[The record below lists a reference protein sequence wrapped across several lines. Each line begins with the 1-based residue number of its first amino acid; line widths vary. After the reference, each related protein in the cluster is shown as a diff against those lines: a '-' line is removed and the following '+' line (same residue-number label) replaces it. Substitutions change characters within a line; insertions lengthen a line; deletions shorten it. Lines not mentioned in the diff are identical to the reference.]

1 MQYEQSEGP
10 TKVDLGDSDHTVILR
25 EEDISNGIKFSG
37 WTNPLGWTDD
47 GQDDEYV
54 LWFSDLYSFVQVKS
68 NFI

>member
-25 EEDISNGIKFSG
+25 EEDISNGKKFSG

-54 LWFSDLYSFVQVKS
+54 LWFI
-68 NFI
+68 FISTG

>member
-1 MQYEQSEGP
+1 LQYEQSEGP

-25 EEDISNGIKFSG
+25 EEDISNGKKFSG

-54 LWFSDLYSFVQVKS
+54 L
-68 NFI
+68 